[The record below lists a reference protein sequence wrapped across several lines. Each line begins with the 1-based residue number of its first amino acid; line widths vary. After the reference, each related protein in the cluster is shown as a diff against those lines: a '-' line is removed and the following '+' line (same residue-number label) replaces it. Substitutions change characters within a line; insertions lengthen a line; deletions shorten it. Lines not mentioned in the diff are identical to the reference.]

1 MDLVARTPRL
11 PAPGKTLTGHS
22 FQTFQGGKG
31 ANQVVAGARLEA
43 KTYIVGRV
51 GGDVF
56 GGTLK
61 AEFASAGVDHTN
73 VERDTEVSSGM
84 ALNAVGKS
92 AENLII
98 VVPGVNGKVAEDDLS
113 RLEKV
118 LDTST
123 ILLSQLEIPLEMVI
137 VAVNMA
143 KEKGVKVILNPAP
156 AQILPEKIYSWIDI
170 NTPNETETA
179 FLVGFLVENQED
191 AQGAARELKE
201 RGVGRAIIIMEGRGA
216 FTLLD
221 NKEKF
226 YETISVAAIDTV
238 TAGNA
243 FNCALAVALSEGNSI
258 DEAIRWGIAGGA
270 MSVTKEGTQPAM
282 PERKELLSILKNI
295 KRKLRREKCHYRMIM
310 QNESMPEYWERSL
323 AYT

>member
-1 MDLVARTPRL
+1 
-11 PAPGKTLTGHS
+11 
-22 FQTFQGGKG
+22 
-31 ANQVVAGARLEA
+31 
-43 KTYIVGRV
+43 V

-84 ALNAVGKS
+84 ALIAVEES
-92 AENLII
+92 AENLVI
-98 VVPGVNGKVAEDDLS
+98 VVPGANWKVAEDDLS

-118 LDTST
+118 LDTSN

-143 KEKGVKVILNPAP
+143 KEKGVKVILDPAP

-170 NTPNETETA
+170 ITPNETEAA
-179 FLVGFLVENQED
+179 FLVGFPVENQED

-226 YETISVAAIDTV
+226 YETFPVAAIDTIA
-238 TAGNA
+238 AGDA
-243 FNCALAVALSEGNSI
+243 FNGALAVALSEGNSI

-270 MSVTKEGTQPAM
+270 MSVTKEGVQPAM
-282 PERKELLSILKNI
+282 PERKELLSIRKILKEN
-295 KRKLRREKCHYRMIM
+295 CGG
-310 QNESMPEYWERSL
+310 
-323 AYT
+323 